1 MAIEKI
7 KSALTLTLS
16 PRRGNER
23 SPALV
28 LRLTVR
34 PILSLEF
41 FRQQRTILPLPG
53 GEGRGEGG
61 RHHYFLIPKQPD
73 GATNGR

>member
-1 MAIEKI
+1 MDIKKI

-23 SPALV
+23 SRVLI

-34 PILSLEF
+34 PILSLKF
-41 FRQQRTILPLPG
+41 SKQRRMFLPLPR

-61 RHHYFLIPKQPD
+61 RRHSFFNSK
-73 GATNGR
+73 TNKRSHL